1 MLNALR
7 DFLKNLGHEDVP
19 ARHFDDG
26 DIRLALAALLTHAMA
41 IDGVIDDNEQA
52 KMRHLLQAEFDISG
66 EDLDILIE
74 EASEADSEAV
84 DLYGFTSVL
93 KRGMEKDQ
101 RVRVVEHLWEIVYA
115 DGEVHEFEDNLV
127 WRIAELL
134 GVERTERIG
143 KKSQV
148 EARTKS

>member
-1 MLNALR
+1 MLSALR
-7 DFLKNLGHEDVP
+7 EFISSLGQDTAP
-19 ARHFDDG
+19 ARQFDDS

-41 IDGVIDDNEQA
+41 IDGVIDDTEQS
-52 KMRHLLQAEFDISG
+52 KMRKLLEAEFDISG
-66 EDLDILIE
+66 DDLDILIE
-74 EASEADSEAV
+74 EGGRADNEAV

-93 KRGMEKDQ
+93 KRGMEKEQ
-101 RVRVVEHLWEIVYA
+101 RVRVVEHLWEMVYA
-115 DGEVHEFEDNLV
+115 DGEVHEFEDNLI

-143 KKSQV
+143 RRSRV